1 MKGPG
6 IQDYLK
12 KIADLKEEARNNNET
27 YFEVSSKE
35 LHEIMSPNFATMPT
49 CCQAMYKSML
59 EGDEI
64 LRSPKGKTGF
74 GSHLQVRFYVNEE
87 GRQPYFEAKRRGRPP
102 KSEIEQN
109 KIRYRFRKGG
119 NELPSLIKEWLEE
132 KGWETIEHNRYIEAK
147 KQERKWLIDI
157 YQTTRGR
164 KVPLPSK
171 LTEMIKKMDD
181 GDAYYSVAL
190 VDSPIYRKQW
200 DEIPSVAKERL
211 QVSVILADRSGRV
224 LEMK

>member
-6 IQDYLK
+6 IQDYLQ
-12 KIADLKEEARNNNET
+12 KIAELKKECRERNEES
-27 YFEVSSKE
+27 FEISSKD
-35 LHEIMSPNFATMPT
+35 LHAIMSKEHATMPT
-49 CCQAMYKSML
+49 CCQAMYKCML

-74 GSHLQVRFYVNEE
+74 GSHLVVRFYVNEE
-87 GRQPYFEAKRRGRPP
+87 GRAPYFEAKRRGRPP

-147 KQERKWLIDI
+147 KQERKWFIDI

-171 LTEMIKKMDD
+171 LTDMIKKMDD
-181 GDAYYSVAL
+181 NDAYYSVAL

-200 DEIPSVAKERL
+200 NEIPSVAKERL
-211 QVSVILADRSGRV
+211 QVSVILADRMGHV